1 MLFVQDLI
9 SATIQELNFIID
21 IGGYIIE
28 IINIDRYPKF
38 LVAQNCI
45 KKGFCN
51 TALVI
56 DTFYFN
62 YCSLLTQN

>member
-21 IGGYIIE
+21 IEGYTY
-28 IINIDRYPKF
+28 NRNY
-38 LVAQNCI
+38 QYCI
-45 KKGFCN
+45 KKGFCS

-62 YCSLLTQN
+62 YCSLLTQY

>member
-9 SATIQELNFIID
+9 SVTFKELNFIID

-45 KKGFCN
+45 KKGFSS
-51 TALVI
+51 TVLVI
-56 DTFYFN
+56 DTFHMK
-62 YCSLLTQN
+62 YCSVLT